1 MLRPAP
7 AAAAAA
13 AAPPPLPSPPPPPL
27 SPAFLLPSP
36 PRPYVASVLWKACIL
51 TSPKSLHHGHMLRRL
66 PSTTLAE
73 SLFPSPTPLSLPG
86 FTLPAEC
93 WPCAKLPSALSP
105 LSPPLV
111 ISRSLNLHHLPPCLA
126 YCRCQSILVIGMILK
141 KKKIHVK
148 YKTQPKLVPEG
159 RHDLSGRGS
168 AGDGSPQG
176 RQGLPH
182 WAITPSRIVLGMA
195 SKSQWRKGNRDPGCL
210 GADYGGLERA
220 LQEV

>member
-141 KKKIHVK
+141 KKKK
-148 YKTQPKLVPEG
+148 SMSSTKLN
-159 RHDLSGRGS
+159 LSWCRRAVMTS
-168 AGDGSPQG
+168 AGEAQ
-176 RQGLPH
+176 
-182 WAITPSRIVLGMA
+182 LGMGA
-195 SKSQWRKGNRDPGCL
+195 PREDRGCPT
-210 GADYGGLERA
+210 GPSHPAG
-220 LQEV
+220 